1 MNHLKITS
9 VFLSVALC
17 MSFVMTPVTAVADET
32 EAPSETTETTE
43 ATETT
48 ETKETEAPK
57 ETEKVTE
64 PTEETEPSESA
75 PAESERE
82 DETVPSESEPASS
95 EEAEPSEPSETEAT
109 TPSEPSETEAEAKT
123 EPQTD
128 SKKSSNALAG
138 GGPCGTNANWAYD
151 GYGTLTITGSGAMGN
166 YEPNGPWLQFI
177 DGITKVVISDGITS
191 IGKNNF
197 KDCENLKSVTF
208 PDSVKSIGEYAF
220 AGCKGLTSVTLP
232 SNLKEIA
239 SYAFKDCT
247 GIKSLTIPGSVDTVL
262 YGFAFDNCGITTLT
276 ISNGVRTINGSFSN
290 CESLTT
296 IYIPKSVAS
305 LQYSFFGSKN
315 IKEINYSSNAT
326 DWSKISGLETNDFSK
341 AKINYIDTFYTI
353 TVKDVSYGSITLSKY
368 TATKGE
374 TIRITAKPD
383 PGYYLASFKVNG
395 VQHLGNAFSVPG
407 EDSIV
412 EPEFRL
418 AASAPIGE
426 TFVDYDHHILYQ
438 VTNNATDGTG
448 TVTCLG
454 FVPSYPIDEAQLKI
468 SHASAVIAATVSL
481 YGINYRVT
489 SIKAGSFRDDKYIQ
503 TVSIGSNVAVI
514 GDNAFYNCAGITK
527 VTIGKGVKTIG
538 NNAFARCPKI
548 SSFTVTSAVLYKIGT
563 TAFYKDSKLKT
574 LYIKYTTKLSK
585 KGVKKSL
592 KGSSVKTVKVKK
604 SKVKKYK
611 KYFTKKNCGRKVK
624 VKK

>member
-1 MNHLKITS
+1 MKHIKITS
-9 VFLSVALC
+9 VLLSVALC
-17 MSFVMTPVTAVADET
+17 MSFVMTPVTAVAAET
-32 EAPSETTETTE
+32 EVPSETTES
-43 ATETT
+43 TETT
-48 ETKETEAPK
+48 ETKETEAPN
-57 ETEKVTE
+57 ETEK
-64 PTEETEPSESA
+64 ETEPSESV

-82 DETVPSESEPASS
+82 EETVPSESEPASS
-95 EEAEPSEPSETEAT
+95 DEPEPSEPSQTEESIPSA
-109 TPSEPSETEAEAKT
+109 PSEAETEAKT

-166 YEPNGPWLQFI
+166 YEPNGPWLKFI
-177 DGITKVVISDGITS
+177 DEITKVVISDGITS

-208 PDSVKSIGEYAF
+208 PDSVKSIGAYAF

-247 GIKSLTIPGSVDTVL
+247 GIKSLTIPGSVDNGL

-296 IYIPKSVAS
+296 IYIPKSVVS
-305 LQYSFFGSKN
+305 LQNSFFCSGN
-315 IKEINYSSNAT
+315 IKEINYSGNAT

-341 AKINYIDTFYTI
+341 AKINYIDAFYTL
-353 TVKDVSYGSITLSKY
+353 TVKDVSNGSITLSKY

-374 TIRITAKPD
+374 TVRITAYPD
-383 PGYYLASFKVNG
+383 PGYYFASFKLNDSNR
-395 VQHLGNAFSVPG
+395 LGNTFSMPG
-407 EDSIV
+407 EDSIL

-503 TVSIGSNVAVI
+503 TMSIGSNVAVI

-538 NNAFARCPKI
+538 ANAFARCPKL
-548 SSFTVTSAVLYKIGT
+548 SSFTVASAVLSKIGA

-574 LYIKYTTKLSK
+574 LNIKYTTKLSK

-604 SKVKKYK
+604 SKVKKYN
-611 KYFTKKNCGRKVK
+611 KYFTKKNCGKKVK